1 MVIIATGAKRL
12 LAHFFFG
19 VYLEETTLG
28 LCTITVGAFSD
39 ERVARVNLP
48 GEEQAY
54 IIPVGRK

>member
-1 MVIIATGAKRL
+1 LPR
-12 LAHFFFG
+12 FFF
-19 VYLEETTLG
+19 VIYLEETALG

>member
-1 MVIIATGAKRL
+1 L